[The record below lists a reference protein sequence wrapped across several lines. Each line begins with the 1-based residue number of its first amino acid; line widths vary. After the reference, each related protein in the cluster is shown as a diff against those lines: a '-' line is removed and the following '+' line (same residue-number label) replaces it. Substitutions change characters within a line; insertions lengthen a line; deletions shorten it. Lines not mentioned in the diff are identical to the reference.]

1 MSEAAQLGA
10 RESGPRADEARARG
24 RAPSAIC
31 VDEEA
36 HVWRARL
43 LLVLF
48 FLACVLPGFF
58 TLPVIDRDEARFAQ
72 ATRQMVESGDFITP
86 RLGDEPRYKKP
97 IGIYWLQAAAVEMT
111 GMGAQ
116 APIWAYR
123 IPSLLAA
130 CLAVLLTHAV
140 GLRLFGARAAFWGA
154 ILLAACIVLGG
165 ESRLAKT
172 DATLLACAV
181 AGQFVLARLYLARG
195 ERLALSW
202 PLLFWGAM
210 GASILIKGPI
220 APMLAA
226 FTAIG
231 VSLWDR
237 DWRWLKGLRPLVGVP
252 LMLAIVLPWLIA
264 IAAHSGADF
273 FHEAIGKDLL
283 GKVAAGQE
291 SHGAPP
297 GAHLAAFLVIFWP
310 GAALAVSAIPWVWAN
325 RAEPAVRFCL
335 AWIVPFWIVFEL
347 TATKLPHYT
356 LPAYPAIA
364 LLAGAALASGR
375 LDRPS
380 WWMRTLV
387 VMAAVGGIV
396 SGLALAGAFYWF
408 ESRVPAEA
416 VVLAILAAAIG
427 AIVIWQAV
435 RASMASAY
443 RVLLAQAI
451 VLYTLGFGVV
461 APRLDLLWTS
471 PRLAAAI
478 AADVACPDPQVM
490 VAGFS
495 EASLLFDIG
504 TGTQTGGGAQAADF
518 LAGPGCRVAVVD
530 ERQRPGFDARLAEL
544 GHAARTLDTVKGL
557 NLGNGRLLTL
567 DLLVAPD
574 GAGTKGP

>member
-1 MSEAAQLGA
+1 MGADDGA
-10 RESGPRADEARARG
+10 RAPRSSLVGVDGEA
-24 RAPSAIC
+24 SI
-31 VDEEA
+31 
-36 HVWRARL
+36 WRARL
-43 LLVLF
+43 FLVLF

-86 RLGDEPRYKKP
+86 RLGAEPRFKKP
-97 IGIYWLQAAAVEMT
+97 IGIYWLQSTAVELT
-111 GMGAQ
+111 GLGAH

-130 CLAVLLTHAV
+130 CLAILLTHAIGV
-140 GLRLFGARAAFWGA
+140 RLFGARAAFWAGA
-154 ILLAACIVLGG
+154 LLAACVVLGG
-165 ESRLAKT
+165 EARLAKT

-181 AGQFVLARLYLARG
+181 AGQLALARLYVARG
-195 ERLALSW
+195 EKVSLGW

-210 GASILIKGPI
+210 GAAILVKGPI

-237 DWRWLKGLRPLVGVP
+237 DWRWLRVLRPVLGVP
-252 LMLAIVLPWLIA
+252 LMLVIVLPWLIA
-264 IAAHSGADF
+264 IAMHSGTDF

-283 GKVAAGQE
+283 GKVATGQE

-310 GAALAVSAIPWVWAN
+310 GAALAVSALPWVWTN
-325 RAEPAVRFCL
+325 RRTPAVRFCL
-335 AWIVPFWIVFEL
+335 AWIVPFWIVFEI

-356 LPAYPAIA
+356 LPTYPAIA

-375 LDRPS
+375 LDQPS

-387 VMAAVGGIV
+387 VMAALGGVLAGVGLV
-396 SGLALAGAFYWF
+396 GAFYWF
-408 ESRVPAEA
+408 EAAVSVEA
-416 VVLAILAAAIG
+416 VALALLAAAIG
-427 AIVIWQAV
+427 AIVVWQALG
-435 RASMASAY
+435 AGMTSAY
-443 RVLLAQAI
+443 RVLLAQAV

-461 APRLDLLWTS
+461 APRLEALWVS

-478 AADVACPDPQVM
+478 AADVDCVHPQAM
-490 VAGFS
+490 VSGFS
-495 EASLLFDIG
+495 EASLLFNIG
-504 TGTQTGGGAQAADF
+504 TNTLTGDGAQAADF
-518 LAGPGCRVAVVD
+518 LAEPGCRVAVVD
-530 ERQRPGFDARLAEL
+530 TRQRARFDARMAEL
-544 GHAARTLDTVKGL
+544 GRTARSLDTVNGV
-557 NLGNGRLLTL
+557 NLGNGRLLSL
-567 DLLVAPD
+567 DLLVAPQ